1 MNGEEKKDYFRSKGD
16 VHKDNIL
23 VAKTLGETV
32 RRSLG
37 PRGMKKLLIDS
48 LGYYVVSSDEARM
61 LECMSLWHPV
71 AKIMINSALVQKKSM
86 GDGSISVIIL
96 ISELLKQAEVLLD
109 QKFHPMSIV
118 KGYEEASRKVQKI
131 LDEISVEIDVSD
143 KEMLKNVA
151 FTSIRS
157 KFDEIES
164 QILAG
169 MVTDSIDQMA
179 KRNSILDFDLD
190 QIHIVKKP
198 FGSIIESSLFEG
210 IVLDETVTHPRMP
223 RTVRD
228 ARIAVL
234 ACPLEIEKFEHMP
247 PSVRG
252 NININ
257 SPEQFESYLVEEN
270 RIIENW
276 LERIESSGATV
287 VFCKKRINDLVQY
300 RLAKKGIMAVTL
312 WRFSAKDKY
321 LARIARDC
329 GANIVNNLQDLEA
342 KDLGFAESV
351 EEREV
356 GSSKAVF
363 IEGCRDPASISL
375 IIRGL
380 SKELIDDAER
390 AVLGSIYSVRNLFL
404 RNRALA
410 GGGAAFIELRERLTQ
425 FSLEF
430 DTREQISIG
439 AFADAMRAIPET
451 LIRST
456 GLDIID
462 NISLLT
468 SRHHEVENSWEGM
481 DVIQKSVSDMMKAQV
496 IEPLLSLKQV
506 ISSASETAIM
516 ILRTDRIMNK
526 KDESESVPDDLP
538 GKQLPGF
545 LSAGHRP
552 EFKGWE
558 KDHTVF

>member
-1 MNGEEKKDYFRSKGD
+1 MNGEEKKGYFRFKGD

-48 LGYYVVSSDEARM
+48 LGYYVVSSDGAKM

-71 AKIMINSALVQKKSM
+71 AKVMINAALVQKKSM

-96 ISELLKQAEVLLD
+96 VSELLKQAEALLESN
-109 QKFHPMSIV
+109 FHPMSIV
-118 KGYEEASRKVQKI
+118 KGYEEASRKVQNI
-131 LDEISVEIDVSD
+131 LDEISVEIDVSE

-164 QILAG
+164 QILAE
-169 MVTDSIDQMA
+169 MVTDSIEQMA

-210 IVLDETVTHPRMP
+210 IVLDETVTHPKMP
-223 RTVRD
+223 RTVKD
-228 ARIAVL
+228 AKIAVL

-252 NININ
+252 NISID

-270 RIIENW
+270 RIVENW
-276 LERIESSGATV
+276 ARKIESSGADV
-287 VFCKKRINDLVQY
+287 VICKKRINDLVQY
-300 RLAKKGIMAVTL
+300 RLAQKGIMAVTL
-312 WRFSAKDKY
+312 WRYSAKDKH

-329 GANIVNNLQDLEA
+329 GANIVSSIQDLEA

-351 EEREV
+351 AEKEIA
-356 GSSKAVF
+356 SSKAIF
-363 IEGCRDPASISL
+363 IEGCRDPSSISL

-380 SKELIDDAER
+380 SKDLIDDAER
-390 AVLGSIYSVRNLFL
+390 AVLGSIHSVRNLFL
-404 RNRALA
+404 CNRALA
-410 GGGAAFIELRERLTQ
+410 GGGAPFIELRERLKQ

-430 DTREQISIG
+430 DGREQISIG
-439 AFADAMRAIPET
+439 AFADAMKAIPET

-462 NISLLT
+462 NMSLLT
-468 SRHHEVENSWEGM
+468 SRHHDAESPWEGM
-481 DVIQKSVSDMMKAQV
+481 DVVQKSVSDMMTAQV
-496 IEPLLSLKQV
+496 IEPLLPLKQV

-516 ILRTDRIMNK
+516 ILRADRIMNK
-526 KDESESVPDDLP
+526 KDETETIPQDLP

-545 LSAGHRP
+545 LSAGHKP
-552 EFKGWE
+552 EFQGWE
-558 KDHTVF
+558 RDHTVF